1 MNPSHLGIGMCMY
14 ILRYIMWL
22 RSEEQSVCV
31 SSRRYLIFWNIR
43 ELLPYK
49 FIKLSIQ
56 GIIAQELTFHI
67 EAVYKQQRILFSI
80 PTSKIAR
87 YMVRPSTFALVVL
100 ITSTVEPE
108 LIKDNSIP
116 TLLLICWYAGLR
128 TGTEDI
134 TFDLLSTFKLPA
146 VNKKNTS
153 YVCSVSS
160 FFSPLIA
167 TPIQGFGSN
176 LCN

>member
-1 MNPSHLGIGMCMY
+1 MVSPSM
-14 ILRYIMWL
+14 
-22 RSEEQSVCV
+22 
-31 SSRRYLIFWNIR
+31 
-43 ELLPYK
+43 
-49 FIKLSIQ
+49 
-56 GIIAQELTFHI
+56 
-67 EAVYKQQRILFSI
+67 
-80 PTSKIAR
+80 
-87 YMVRPSTFALVVL
+87 FALVVL
-100 ITSTVEPE
+100 ITSTVKPE
-108 LIKDNSIP
+108 LTKDNSIP
-116 TLLLICWYAGLR
+116 TLLLVYRYAGLT

-153 YVCSVSS
+153 RICSVSS